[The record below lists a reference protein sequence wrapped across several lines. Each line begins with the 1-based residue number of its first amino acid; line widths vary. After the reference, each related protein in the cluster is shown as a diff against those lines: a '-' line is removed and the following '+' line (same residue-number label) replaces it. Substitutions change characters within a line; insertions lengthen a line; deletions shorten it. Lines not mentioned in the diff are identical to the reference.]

1 MENIANIQVIQNIV
15 YIISSVMFIL
25 GIKMLGKEAT
35 AVKGNYLSAL
45 AMFSAVGIT
54 CLSLD
59 IDIKIILA
67 GVLLGGLIGSLIAI
81 KVKMTAIPEMVA
93 LFNGFGGLATFL
105 IAWSQF
111 NEPSNSMFQHILI
124 MLTIYI
130 GGITFSGSLIAY
142 GKLSEKLKL
151 GKGSMITNIF
161 ISFFY
166 LSMPALIYVGAEPYL
181 SGFIPQIPSYFAIFL
196 VLTLVAGIGFVMPIG
211 GGDMPVVISLLN
223 SLSGIAAAFAGLLL
237 LNNVLIVAGSLVGA
251 SGLILTIIMAKA
263 MNRTI
268 TNILF
273 VGYASASQANSSEE
287 QGEVKPI
294 TPDDAYLI
302 LENASSVLVV
312 PGYGMAVAQ
321 AQHVVREMGEL
332 LEENGTEVKY
342 GIHPV
347 AGRMPGHMN
356 VLLAEA
362 NVSYDLL
369 AEPDDVNPSMDTID
383 VAIVIGANDVVNPSA
398 TEEEGSPIYG
408 MPIIEVHNAKTVF
421 VLKRSM
427 SSGFAGVQ
435 NPLFF
440 KENTRMLFGDA
451 KALFHDV
458 IVTLGMFS
466 LFSLEI
472 NLSIIAAVLT
482 IVGYSMN
489 DTVVI
494 FDRVRENLRKYSDI
508 KIYELTNI
516 SINETLSRTLLTSI
530 TTLLALLAIYFFGG
544 EILRGFSF
552 AMILGVIFGTYSS
565 IYIANTVLVRLNV
578 TQKTVLREENKD

>member
-1 MENIANIQVIQNIV
+1 
-15 YIISSVMFIL
+15 MFIL

-45 AMFSAVGIT
+45 AMFFAVAIT
-54 CLSLD
+54 CLSLE

-67 GVLLGGLIGSLIAI
+67 GVLLGGLIGSLIAV

-105 IAWSQF
+105 IAWSQY
-111 NEPSNSMFQHILI
+111 NEPDNSMFQHVLV

-151 GKGSMITNIF
+151 GKGSMITNVF

-166 LSMPALIYVGAEPYL
+166 LSMPALIYVVIEPSL
-181 SGFIPQIPSYFAIFL
+181 AGFVPQLPSYFSIFL
-196 VLTLVAGIGFVMPIG
+196 VLTLMAGIGFVMPIG

-273 VGYASASQANSSEE
+273 VGYASSGQATSSEE

-294 TPDDAYLI
+294 TSDDAYLI

-332 LEENGTEVKY
+332 LEDNGTEVKY

-440 KENTRMLFGDA
+440 RENTRMLFGDA
-451 KALFHDV
+451 KESIGQ
-458 IVTLGMFS
+458 IVAEF
-466 LFSLEI
+466 
-472 NLSIIAAVLT
+472 
-482 IVGYSMN
+482 
-489 DTVVI
+489 
-494 FDRVRENLRKYSDI
+494 
-508 KIYELTNI
+508 
-516 SINETLSRTLLTSI
+516 
-530 TTLLALLAIYFFGG
+530 
-544 EILRGFSF
+544 
-552 AMILGVIFGTYSS
+552 
-565 IYIANTVLVRLNV
+565 
-578 TQKTVLREENKD
+578 KD

>member
-1 MENIANIQVIQNIV
+1 MNTLIDITIFQNLV
-15 YIISSVMFIL
+15 YIVSSVLFIL
-25 GIKMLGKEAT
+25 GIKMLGKEST
-35 AVKGNYLSAL
+35 AVRGNILSSVAMLSAVSVTL
-45 AMFSAVGIT
+45 IDVDIGIT
-54 CLSLD
+54 IIISA
-59 IDIKIILA
+59 IILGA
-67 GVLLGGLIGSLIAI
+67 LIGSVIAL

-93 LFNGFGGLATFL
+93 LFNGFGGMASFL

-111 NEPSNSMFQHILI
+111 TDTQPALLQNLLI
-124 MLTIYI
+124 MITIYI
-130 GGITFSGSLIAY
+130 GGITFSGSIVAY
-142 GKLSEKLKL
+142 GKLSEKINLE
-151 GKGSMITNIF
+151 KGSLVTNILVT
-161 ISFFY
+161 FFY
-166 LSMPALIYVGAEPYL
+166 LSIPALLIMMFAPAL
-181 SGFIPQIPSYFAIFL
+181 SIDSNFIFFGFL
-196 VLTLVAGIGFVMPIG
+196 VLTVLAGLGFVMPIG

-268 TNILF
+268 GNILF
-273 VGYASASQANSSEE
+273 VGYASASSSKSEGE

-294 TPDDAYLI
+294 TAEDAYLI

-321 AQHVVREMGEL
+321 AQHVVRELGEL

-369 AEPDDVNPSMDTID
+369 VEPDDVNPTMDTFD
-383 VAIVIGANDVVNPSA
+383 VAVVIGANDVVNPSA
-398 TEEEGSPIYG
+398 TEEPGSPIYG

-440 KENTRMLFGDA
+440 RENTRMLFGDA
-451 KALFHDV
+451 K
-458 IVTLGMFS
+458 
-466 LFSLEI
+466 E
-472 NLSIIAAVLT
+472 SI
-482 IVGYSMN
+482 G
-489 DTVVI
+489 TVVSE
-494 FDRVRENLRKYSDI
+494 F
-508 KIYELTNI
+508 
-516 SINETLSRTLLTSI
+516 
-530 TTLLALLAIYFFGG
+530 
-544 EILRGFSF
+544 
-552 AMILGVIFGTYSS
+552 
-565 IYIANTVLVRLNV
+565 
-578 TQKTVLREENKD
+578 KD

>member
-1 MENIANIQVIQNIV
+1 MENLANIQVIQNVV

-45 AMFSAVGIT
+45 AMFSAVGVT
-54 CLSLD
+54 CLSLE

-67 GVLLGGLIGSLIAI
+67 GVLLGSLIGSSIAL

-111 NEPSNSMFQHILI
+111 NELNNSVFQHVLI

-151 GKGSMITNIF
+151 GKGSMITNVF

-166 LSMPALIYVGAEPYL
+166 LSMPALIYVIAEP
-181 SGFIPQIPSYFAIFL
+181 SISQFIPQVPSYFLIFL
-196 VLTLVAGIGFVMPIG
+196 GFTLIAGIGFVMPIG

-273 VGYASASQANSSEE
+273 VGYASSSKISSSEE
-287 QGEVKPI
+287 HGEVKPI
-294 TPDDAYLI
+294 TSDDAYLI
-302 LENASSVLVV
+302 LENASSILVV

-332 LEENGTEVKY
+332 LEENGAEVKY

-369 AEPDDVNPSMDTID
+369 AEPDDVNPSMDTVD

-440 KENTRMLFGDA
+440 RENTRMLFGDA
-451 KALFHDV
+451 KESIGQ
-458 IVTLGMFS
+458 IVAEF
-466 LFSLEI
+466 
-472 NLSIIAAVLT
+472 
-482 IVGYSMN
+482 
-489 DTVVI
+489 
-494 FDRVRENLRKYSDI
+494 
-508 KIYELTNI
+508 
-516 SINETLSRTLLTSI
+516 
-530 TTLLALLAIYFFGG
+530 
-544 EILRGFSF
+544 
-552 AMILGVIFGTYSS
+552 
-565 IYIANTVLVRLNV
+565 
-578 TQKTVLREENKD
+578 KD

>member
-1 MENIANIQVIQNIV
+1 MENFINIQVIQNVV

-35 AVKGNYLSAL
+35 AVRGNYLSAL
-45 AMFSAVGIT
+45 AMFSAVAVT
-54 CLSLD
+54 CLSLE

-67 GVLLGGLIGSLIAI
+67 GVIIGGLVGSLIAI

-111 NEPSNSMFQHILI
+111 NETGNSMFQHALI

-151 GKGSMITNIF
+151 GKGSIITNIF

-166 LSMPALIYVGAEPYL
+166 LSMPALIYAIAEPSISQL
-181 SGFIPQIPSYFAIFL
+181 IPQAPSYFLIFL
-196 VLTLVAGIGFVMPIG
+196 GLTLIAGIGFVMPIG

-251 SGLILTIIMAKA
+251 SGLILTVIMAKA

-268 TNILF
+268 INILF
-273 VGYASASQANSSEE
+273 VGYASSSQATSSDE

-294 TPDDAYLI
+294 TADDAYLI
-302 LENASSVLVV
+302 LENASSVLVI

-332 LEENGTEVKY
+332 LEDNGTEVKY

-369 AEPDDVNPSMDTID
+369 AEPDDVNPSMDSID

-451 KALFHDV
+451 KESIGQ
-458 IVTLGMFS
+458 IVAEF
-466 LFSLEI
+466 
-472 NLSIIAAVLT
+472 
-482 IVGYSMN
+482 
-489 DTVVI
+489 
-494 FDRVRENLRKYSDI
+494 
-508 KIYELTNI
+508 
-516 SINETLSRTLLTSI
+516 
-530 TTLLALLAIYFFGG
+530 
-544 EILRGFSF
+544 
-552 AMILGVIFGTYSS
+552 
-565 IYIANTVLVRLNV
+565 
-578 TQKTVLREENKD
+578 KD

>member
-1 MENIANIQVIQNIV
+1 MNALIDITIFQNLV
-15 YIISSVMFIL
+15 YIVSSVLFIL
-25 GIKMLGKEAT
+25 GIKMLGKEST
-35 AVKGNYLSAL
+35 AVRGNILSSVAMLSAVSVTL
-45 AMFSAVGIT
+45 IDVDIGIT
-54 CLSLD
+54 IIISA
-59 IDIKIILA
+59 IILGA
-67 GVLLGGLIGSLIAI
+67 LIGSVIAL

-93 LFNGFGGLATFL
+93 LFNGFGGMASFL

-111 NEPSNSMFQHILI
+111 TDTQPALLQNLLI
-124 MLTIYI
+124 MITIYI
-130 GGITFSGSLIAY
+130 GGITFSGSIVAY
-142 GKLSEKLKL
+142 GKLSEKINLE
-151 GKGSMITNIF
+151 KGSLVTNILVT
-161 ISFFY
+161 FFY
-166 LSMPALIYVGAEPYL
+166 LSIPALLIMMFAPAL
-181 SGFIPQIPSYFAIFL
+181 SIDSNFIFFGFL
-196 VLTLVAGIGFVMPIG
+196 VLTVLAGLGFVMPIG

-268 TNILF
+268 GNILF
-273 VGYASASQANSSEE
+273 VGYASASSSKSEGE

-294 TPDDAYLI
+294 TAEDAYLI

-321 AQHVVREMGEL
+321 AQHVVRELGEL

-369 AEPDDVNPSMDTID
+369 VEPDDVNPTMDTFD
-383 VAIVIGANDVVNPSA
+383 VAVVIGANDVVNPSA
-398 TEEEGSPIYG
+398 TEEPGSPIYG

-451 KALFHDV
+451 K
-458 IVTLGMFS
+458 
-466 LFSLEI
+466 E
-472 NLSIIAAVLT
+472 SI
-482 IVGYSMN
+482 G
-489 DTVVI
+489 TVVSE
-494 FDRVRENLRKYSDI
+494 F
-508 KIYELTNI
+508 
-516 SINETLSRTLLTSI
+516 
-530 TTLLALLAIYFFGG
+530 
-544 EILRGFSF
+544 
-552 AMILGVIFGTYSS
+552 
-565 IYIANTVLVRLNV
+565 
-578 TQKTVLREENKD
+578 KD

>member
-1 MENIANIQVIQNIV
+1 MENFINIQVIQNVV

-35 AVKGNYLSAL
+35 AVRGNYLSAF
-45 AMFSAVGIT
+45 AMFSAVAVT
-54 CLSLD
+54 CLSLE

-67 GVLLGGLIGSLIAI
+67 GVIIGGLVGSLIAI

-111 NEPSNSMFQHILI
+111 NETGNSMFQHALI

-151 GKGSMITNIF
+151 GKGSIITNIF

-166 LSMPALIYVGAEPYL
+166 LSMPALIYAIAEPSISQL
-181 SGFIPQIPSYFAIFL
+181 IPQVPSYFLIFL
-196 VLTLVAGIGFVMPIG
+196 GLTLIAGIGFVMPIG

-251 SGLILTIIMAKA
+251 SGLILTVIMAKA

-268 TNILF
+268 INILF
-273 VGYASASQANSSEE
+273 VGYASSSQATSSDE

-294 TPDDAYLI
+294 TADDAYLI
-302 LENASSVLVV
+302 LENASSVLVI

-332 LEENGTEVKY
+332 LEDNGTEVKY

-369 AEPDDVNPSMDTID
+369 AEPDDVNPSMDSID

-451 KALFHDV
+451 KESIGQ
-458 IVTLGMFS
+458 IVAEF
-466 LFSLEI
+466 
-472 NLSIIAAVLT
+472 
-482 IVGYSMN
+482 
-489 DTVVI
+489 
-494 FDRVRENLRKYSDI
+494 
-508 KIYELTNI
+508 
-516 SINETLSRTLLTSI
+516 
-530 TTLLALLAIYFFGG
+530 
-544 EILRGFSF
+544 
-552 AMILGVIFGTYSS
+552 
-565 IYIANTVLVRLNV
+565 
-578 TQKTVLREENKD
+578 KD